1 MITAIVVILRI
12 ISQFFIKIKLY
23 FISNLLST
31 IRATILLKK
40 FVKVKFDGQD
50 WIYKWNDSAA
60 VSSACY
66 YNPMSNYSDL
76 DLFFYKY
83 KPSQNDIIIDIG
95 VENGSEI
102 PEFCKA
108 VGIKGKVIAIEA
120 DPFCCRRLKKL
131 KKILNLSN
139 LTIIECAVGDV
150 NKKVKFSQEN
160 QELQNRVL
168 AESNDNSNFIEI
180 EQMNLNDIVKKLN
193 LEKIDFIK
201 VNIEGGES
209 NLLKPLSSQSLEVKN
224 WCIGCHDFKGTNFR
238 TYEYVKNWLKVN
250 NYDVAGYEP
259 QKTKTFW
266 RNYYL
271 YGSRINSLD

>member
-1 MITAIVVILRI
+1 MIRAVVVILRI
-12 ISQFFIKIKLY
+12 ISQFFIKIKLF
-23 FISNLLST
+23 FIGNLFSS
-31 IRATILLKK
+31 IRASILLKK

-66 YNPMSNYSDL
+66 YNPVNNYSDT

-83 KPSQNDIIIDIG
+83 KPNQNDIIIDIG

-108 VGIKGKVIAIEA
+108 VGSNGKVIAIEA

-131 KKILNLSN
+131 KQILNLSN
-139 LTIIECAVGDV
+139 LIIIECAVGDV

-160 QELQNRVL
+160 QELRNRVL
-168 AESNDNSNFIEI
+168 DEGNDNFNFIEI
-180 EQMNLNDIVKKLN
+180 EQMNLNDILKKLN

-209 NLLKPLSSQSLEVKN
+209 NLLKPLSSQSLEVNN
-224 WCIGCHDFKGTNFR
+224 WCIGCHDFMGVNFR
-238 TYEYVKNWLKVN
+238 TYDYVKNWLISNKYKVSN
-250 NYDVAGYEP
+250 YEP
-259 QKTKTFW
+259 QKNKTFW

-271 YGSRINSLD
+271 YGSKI

>member
-1 MITAIVVILRI
+1 MIKAIIVILRI
-12 ISQFFIKIKLY
+12 ISQFFIKVKLY
-23 FISNLLST
+23 IISNLLSS
-31 IRATILLKK
+31 IRASILLKK
-40 FVKVKFDGQD
+40 IVKVKFDGQD
-50 WIYKWNDSAA
+50 WIYKWNNSAA
-60 VSSACY
+60 VSSVCY
-66 YNPMSNYSDL
+66 YNPMNNYSDL

-83 KPSQNDIIIDIG
+83 KPNQNDIIIDIG

-139 LTIIECAVGDV
+139 LIIIECAVGDV

-160 QELQNRVL
+160 QELQNRIL
-168 AESNDNSNFIEI
+168 DESSDNSNFIEI
-180 EQMNLNDIVKKLN
+180 EQINLNDIVKKLN

-201 VNIEGGES
+201 VNIEGGET
-209 NLLKPLSSQSLEVKN
+209 NLLKPLSNQSPEVNN
-224 WCIGCHDFKGTNFR
+224 WCIGCHDFMGVNFR
-238 TYEYVKNWLKVN
+238 TYDYVKNWLINNKYKVSN
-250 NYDVAGYEP
+250 YEP
-259 QKTKTFW
+259 QKNKTFW

-271 YGSRINSLD
+271 YGSKI